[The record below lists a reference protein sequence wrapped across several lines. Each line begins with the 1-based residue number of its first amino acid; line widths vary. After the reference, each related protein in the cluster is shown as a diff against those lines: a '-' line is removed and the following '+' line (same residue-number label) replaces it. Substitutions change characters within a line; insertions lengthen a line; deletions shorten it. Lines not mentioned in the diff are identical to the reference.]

1 MHVAPKDCCLA
12 ATVKDHQLSLRDNP
26 LRDNPL
32 GEKRTASLD
41 LRATAFADTFDRLL
55 DHLEQTIRGKR
66 EVLRMALVALFA
78 EGHLLIED
86 VPGTG
91 KTTLGKAL
99 ARSIDGTWNR
109 IQFTPDLLPSDVTG
123 TTIYNQGNGELEFH
137 PGPVFANVVLGD
149 EINRASP
156 KTQSALL
163 EVMEEHQVTVDA
175 HPYLVPRPFIVLAT
189 QNSVEFG
196 GTYPLP
202 EAQVDRFLMRI
213 SLGYLDVESEID
225 VLMRDRHRTVVDLVD
240 APILA
245 VGDIASMVDFAAD
258 VHTEQVVVAFV
269 VQIARATRSMPE
281 LRLGA
286 STRGSIA
293 LLRASRA
300 LAASEGRTYV
310 VPDDVVRLAVPVL
323 AHRLILTSD
332 AEIRGIRTESLIER
346 ILSSVSPP
354 VRR

>member
-1 MHVAPKDCCLA
+1 MNDNSSV
-12 ATVKDHQLSLRDNP
+12 TVDHQ
-26 LRDNPL
+26 
-32 GEKRTASLD
+32 
-41 LRATAFADTFDRLL
+41 ATAFAEAFERLL
-55 DHLEQTIRGKR
+55 GHLEQSIRGKR
-66 EVLRMALVALFA
+66 EVLRLALVALFS

-91 KTTLGKAL
+91 KTTLGKSI
-99 ARSIDGTWNR
+99 ARSIDGSWNR

-123 TTIYNQGNGELEFH
+123 TTIYNQSNGALEFH

-175 HPYLVPRPFIVLAT
+175 RPHAVPRPFIVLAT
-189 QNSVEFG
+189 QNSIEFG

-213 SLGYLDVESEID
+213 SLGYLDVKNEID
-225 VLMRDRHRTVVDLVD
+225 VLMRDRQRAVIDLGA
-240 APILA
+240 APVLTIA
-245 VGDIASMVDFAAD
+245 EVASMVEFAAD
-258 VHTEQVVVAFV
+258 VHAEHVIVAFV
-269 VQIARATRSMPE
+269 VQIAQLTRSLPE
-281 LRLGA
+281 VRLGA

-293 LLRASRA
+293 LLRASRS
-300 LAASEGRTYV
+300 LAASEGRSYV
-310 VPDDVVRLAVPVL
+310 VPDDVLRLAVPVL

-332 AEIRGIRTESLIER
+332 AEIRGVRTEALVER
-346 ILSSVSPP
+346 VLSSVSPP